1 MQNKDFHFPKIPDL
15 LRRLDVRLS
24 PFKSQHF
31 IHNYAL
37 VEMIAECAEL
47 TSEHSVVEAG
57 AGLANL
63 STALANRAGKVV
75 SVELD
80 QAFKS
85 WHEECQ
91 GEFPNL
97 EILYQDFLDSDLEAL
112 ASDWEKPVVVGNLPY
127 QITAPILFKLL
138 NANVNWERIVVVVQ
152 LEVAERIIA
161 GPKNRRA
168 TALTYKLALDYESK
182 ITMRLG
188 PQEFIPPPKVKS
200 ATLVLRPLSKVLY
213 HDIEHRDR
221 LHRLITGIFQYRR
234 KTLTN
239 ALQLCGIVQDKGKGI
254 EAIKSASLDPICRPE
269 TLDLE
274 DIVRLEA
281 ALHD

>member
-1 MQNKDFHFPKIPDL
+1 MTTD
-15 LRRLDVRLS
+15 
-24 PFKSQHF
+24 
-31 IHNYAL
+31 
-37 VEMIAECAEL
+37 
-47 TSEHSVVEAG
+47 HSVVEAG

-80 QAFKS
+80 QSFTE
-85 WHEECQ
+85 WHRECQ
-91 GEFPNL
+91 NVFPNL
-97 EILYQDFLDSDLEAL
+97 EILYQDFLDTDLEAL
-112 ASDWEKPVVVGNLPY
+112 AGDWEKPVAVGNLPY

-138 NANVNWERIVVVVQ
+138 HAKVNWERIVVVVQ
-152 LEVAERIIA
+152 YEVAERIVA
-161 GPKNRRA
+161 GPKNRKA

-200 ATLVLRPLSKVLY
+200 ATLVLRPLEKVLY
-213 HDIEHRDR
+213 RDISHRDR
-221 LHRLITGIFQYRR
+221 LHRLISGIFQYRR

-239 ALQLCGIVQDKGKGI
+239 ALQLCGSTHDKEVGI
-254 EAIKSASLDPICRPE
+254 GAIKSASLDPKCRPE

-281 ALHD
+281 ALND